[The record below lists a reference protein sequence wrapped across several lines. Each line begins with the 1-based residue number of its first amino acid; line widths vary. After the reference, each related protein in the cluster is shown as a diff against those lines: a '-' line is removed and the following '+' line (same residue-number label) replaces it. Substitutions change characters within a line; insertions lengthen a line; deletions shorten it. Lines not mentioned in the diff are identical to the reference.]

1 MTEFSGAMVI
11 FILFI
16 FAPLIN
22 VGILPVRYLIAH
34 GIMTEMTHRMAV
46 CEKRRTE
53 ASNLLKTNLWWTRL
67 LGACGVAVK
76 NPQASLITVDQGG
89 SKKSVPMGDPLSDD
103 MLPNGTKGPFM
114 YSIQLT
120 ADCDISPLFNAGAGL
135 PGFTKPVT
143 IRLSSQAQWENLGR
157 NPETSFY
164 YLNE

>member
-46 CEKRRTE
+46 CEKRTE
-53 ASNLLKTNLWWTRL
+53 ASKLLKSNLWWTNL
-67 LGACGVAVK
+67 LSACGVAVK
-76 NPQASLITVDQGG
+76 NPQASLIAVDQGG
-89 SKKSVPMGDPLSDD
+89 SKKTVTISDPLSVD
-103 MLPNGTKGPFM
+103 MLPNSSNGPFM

-157 NPETSFY
+157 NPETTFY